1 MRRLI
6 FLLFLAIA
14 ILFLNFAY
22 AQGASLYLEA
32 PSGKFTVNGTF
43 TIALYVD
50 TDGIPI
56 NAIEADLKFPSDK
69 LQVVSPTTN
78 TSFFKVWLGIPAYSN
93 SEGTINLKGGVPS
106 PGIITSKGLV
116 TTITFRAK
124 STGQAQIV
132 FTDESKVLADDG
144 QATDVLSQKKGVV
157 ISLTLPPPAGPIIS
171 SPTHPDQN
179 QWYFNNNPIFVWNKE
194 SDVTG
199 FSYVLD
205 REPIT
210 VPDDA
215 IDSVSP
221 RIKIKNIE
229 DDIFFFHVKAYSS
242 DGTWGGVSH
251 YQILVDKTP
260 PAKFPIEIESG
271 NRTGAHRP
279 IINFKTTDNASGLDH
294 YELKIIQTDKVGDS
308 KFLTPLFIEA
318 ISPHQAS
325 ELPFGKYDVL
335 VRAYDKAGNFI
346 ESQTNFKI
354 VDFPLFF
361 DERGFGLRGVFFI
374 PSWLFWLGL
383 LVFILF
389 LIWLAR
395 HFWLKHTN
403 VKSKLSMGIW
413 NFEHKV
419 SEDMRRLKEL
429 QRKYGK

>member
-6 FLLFLAIA
+6 FLLFLTIA

-260 PAKFPIEIESG
+260 PAKFPIEIE
-271 NRTGAHRP
+271 
-279 IINFKTTDNASGLDH
+279 
-294 YELKIIQTDKVGDS
+294 
-308 KFLTPLFIEA
+308 
-318 ISPHQAS
+318 
-325 ELPFGKYDVL
+325 
-335 VRAYDKAGNFI
+335 
-346 ESQTNFKI
+346 
-354 VDFPLFF
+354 
-361 DERGFGLRGVFFI
+361 
-374 PSWLFWLGL
+374 
-383 LVFILF
+383 
-389 LIWLAR
+389 
-395 HFWLKHTN
+395 
-403 VKSKLSMGIW
+403 
-413 NFEHKV
+413 
-419 SEDMRRLKEL
+419 
-429 QRKYGK
+429 